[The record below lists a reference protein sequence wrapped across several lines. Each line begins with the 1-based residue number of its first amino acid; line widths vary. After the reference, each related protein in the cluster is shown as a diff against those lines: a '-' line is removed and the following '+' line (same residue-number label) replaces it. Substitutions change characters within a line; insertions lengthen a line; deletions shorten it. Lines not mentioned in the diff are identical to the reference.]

1 MYDLLKGLTVV
12 EAAAFI
18 AGPTSGLYLAQFG
31 AEVIR
36 IDQIGGG
43 PDFRRWPLAPNGA
56 SLYWEGL
63 NKGKKSV
70 VIDLARPE
78 GRELAQRLATAPGE
92 TRGLFVTNFP
102 VEGFLSYERLRALRE
117 DVVCVRVM
125 GWADGRPA
133 LDYTINASV
142 GVPFMTGHPDDPR
155 PVNHTFPAWD
165 FITGAYAALSLVSA
179 ERGRRLTGRG
189 CEVRIPLSDI
199 AATALA
205 NFGQLAEVLTT
216 GQDRPRLGNDVFG
229 AFGRDFEIK
238 GGRRL
243 MVVAITPRQWR
254 AVLKTLDLEASIAVL
269 ESQLGVSFAGHE
281 AVRYQHRDRLY
292 PLFEAAFAA
301 RTEAELAP
309 AFEAEGVCW
318 SAYRTLSE
326 AAADETL
333 FAANPV
339 FGRAAQP
346 SGLDYP
352 VPGPAATLVG
362 PERGAPVGA
371 PTLGANT
378 DEVLAELLGMSSGEI
393 GRLHDA
399 GLVKGPGEP

>member
-18 AGPTSGLYLAQFG
+18 AGPTSGLYLGQFG

-43 PDFRRWPLAPNGA
+43 PDFRRWPLAPNGE

-92 TRGLFVTNFP
+92 SRGLFVTNFP
-102 VEGFLSYERLRALRE
+102 VEGFLSYQRLRALRD

-133 LDYTINASV
+133 LDYTINAAV
-142 GVPFMTGHPDDPR
+142 GVPFVTGFADDPR
-155 PVNHTFPAWD
+155 PVNHAFPAWD
-165 FITGAYAALSLVSA
+165 FLTGAYAALSLVSA
-179 ERGRRLTGRG
+179 ERARRLGQGG

-205 NFGQLAEVLTT
+205 NYGMLAEVMVE
-216 GQDRPRLGNDVFG
+216 GQDRPRLGNDVYA
-229 AFGRDFEIK
+229 AFGRDFAIRD
-238 GGRRL
+238 GRRL

-254 AVLKTLDLEASIAVL
+254 AVVKTLALEAPVAAL
-269 ESQLGVSFAGHE
+269 EGELGVSFAGHE

-309 AFEAEGVCW
+309 ALEAEGVCW
-318 SAYRTLSE
+318 SAYRTLAE
-326 AAADETL
+326 AAKDDTL

-352 VPGPAATLVG
+352 VPGPAATLIG
-362 PERGAPVGA
+362 PERAAPVGA
-371 PTLGANT
+371 PRLGTNT

-399 GLVKGPGEP
+399 GLVKGPGEA

>member
-102 VEGFLSYERLRALRE
+102 AAGFLSYERLTALRE
-117 DVVCVRVM
+117 DMICVRVM

-133 LDYTINASV
+133 LDYTVNAAV

-179 ERGRRLTGRG
+179 ERGRRLTGAG

-205 NFGQLAEVLTT
+205 NFGHLAEVMTT
-216 GQDRPRLGNDVFG
+216 GEERPRLGNDVYA
-229 AFGRDFEIK
+229 AFGRDFEIA

-254 AVLKTLDLEASIAVL
+254 AVLKTLGLEPAVAALEA
-269 ESQLGVSFAGHE
+269 ELGVSFAAHE

-292 PLFEAAFAA
+292 PLFEAAFAT

-318 SAYRTLSE
+318 SAYRTLGE
-326 AAADETL
+326 AAKDETL
-333 FAANPV
+333 FGEGNPV

-399 GLVKGPGEP
+399 GLVKGPGE

>member
-1 MYDLLKGLTVV
+1 
-12 EAAAFI
+12 
-18 AGPTSGLYLAQFG
+18 
-31 AEVIR
+31 
-36 IDQIGGG
+36 
-43 PDFRRWPLAPNGA
+43 
-56 SLYWEGL
+56 
-63 NKGKKSV
+63 
-70 VIDLARPE
+70 
-78 GRELAQRLATAPGE
+78 
-92 TRGLFVTNFP
+92 VTNFP
-102 VEGFLSYERLRALRE
+102 VEGFLSYERLKRLRE

-125 GWADGRPA
+125 GWADWRPA
-133 LDYTINASV
+133 LDYTINAAV
-142 GVPFMTGHPDDPR
+142 GVPFMTGHADDPR

-179 ERGRRLTGRG
+179 ERGRRLSGKG

-205 NFGQLAEVLTT
+205 NFGHLAEVLTT
-216 GQDRPRLGNDVFG
+216 GEDRPRQGNDVYA
-229 AFGRDFEIK
+229 AFGRDFAIA

-254 AVLKTLDLEASIAVL
+254 AVLKTLDLEAPVAAL
-269 ESQLGVSFAGHE
+269 EAELGVSFAAHE
-281 AVRYQHRDRLY
+281 AVRFQHRARLY
-292 PLFEAAFAA
+292 PLFEAAFAK

-309 AFEAEGVCW
+309 AFETEGVCW

-326 AAADETL
+326 AAADPAL
-333 FAANPV
+333 FAGNPV

-346 SGLDYP
+346 SGQDYP

-362 PERGAPVGA
+362 PARGQPVGA

-378 DEVLAELLGMSSGEI
+378 DEVLAELLGMTSSEI

-399 GLVKGPGEP
+399 GLVKGPVQA